1 MNNNSKEAVRLR
13 RRPITGGRQSLYL
26 DIYVNG
32 RRDYEFL
39 KLYLEPERTRED
51 KRKNE
56 ETMRLAEV
64 IRGKR
69 LVDIQ
74 NSQYGF
80 ESAYRLDT
88 KFLDYYKT
96 LCEKRLGEMSKGNWG
111 NWWSCLKH
119 LELFCRRT
127 PNITFREI
135 TPEWVQSFKEYLDKE
150 ARVRK
155 TGIGNTDKDP
165 DKGLSQNS
173 KQSYFNKVRACINQ
187 AFEER
192 IIPHNPLRG
201 IEGFK
206 SGESHRNYLTI
217 DEIKAL
223 AATECKYPSLK
234 RAFLFSCLTG
244 IRKSD
249 IEKMRWSEIQK
260 QGELTR
266 IIFTQKKTCSM
277 EYLDIS
283 PEAER
288 YLGKRGEPE
297 DRVFPGFRYDSSTIT
312 ELRMWVMRA
321 GIMKDVTFHCARHSF
336 AVMMIDLGADIYTVQ
351 KLLGHKEIR
360 TTEIYAKLL
369 DKKKQAAVLLI
380 PKLDLE
386 G

>member
-13 RRPITGGRQSLYL
+13 RRPISGGRQSLYL

-51 KRKNE
+51 KRRNE
-56 ETMRLAEV
+56 ETMRLAEA

-74 NSQYGF
+74 NSRYGF

-96 LCEKRLGEMSKGNWG
+96 MCEKRLGEMSKGNWG

-127 PNITFREI
+127 PDITFREI
-135 TPEWVQSFKEYLDKE
+135 TPEWVQSFKEYLDKD

-260 QGELTR
+260 QGELTTCFR
-266 IIFTQKKTCSM
+266 HPTRSKIFP
-277 EYLDIS
+277 Y
-283 PEAER
+283 
-288 YLGKRGEPE
+288 
-297 DRVFPGFRYDSSTIT
+297 
-312 ELRMWVMRA
+312 
-321 GIMKDVTFHCARHSF
+321 
-336 AVMMIDLGADIYTVQ
+336 
-351 KLLGHKEIR
+351 
-360 TTEIYAKLL
+360 
-369 DKKKQAAVLLI
+369 
-380 PKLDLE
+380 
-386 G
+386 